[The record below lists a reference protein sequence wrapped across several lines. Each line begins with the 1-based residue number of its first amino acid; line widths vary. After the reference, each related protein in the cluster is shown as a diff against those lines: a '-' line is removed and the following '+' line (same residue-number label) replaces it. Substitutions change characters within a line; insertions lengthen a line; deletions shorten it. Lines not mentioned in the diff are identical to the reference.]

1 MGTPGETYVVPCP
14 KSCSEVVP
22 CYPLLGGFSGGVEG
36 MALVSEK
43 RLSSTKFD
51 SFFNMLKP
59 YDSQSIHLKNIEL
72 SIEF

>member
-1 MGTPGETYVVPCP
+1 MP

-22 CYPLLGGFSGGVEG
+22 WYPLLGGFSGGVEG
-36 MALVSEK
+36 VALVSEK

-59 YDSQSIHLKNIEL
+59 YDLQSIHLKEFRIEH
-72 SIEF
+72 